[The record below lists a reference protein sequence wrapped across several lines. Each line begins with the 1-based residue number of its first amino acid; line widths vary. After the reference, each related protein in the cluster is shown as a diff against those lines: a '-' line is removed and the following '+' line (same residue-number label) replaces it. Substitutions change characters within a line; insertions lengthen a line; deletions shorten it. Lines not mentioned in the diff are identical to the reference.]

1 MKRNNIEN
9 IGTINTA
16 DMTLMECIEMYVKI
30 ESLSDS
36 LKADVEKAIIEA
48 KPLYE
53 EEHNFMF
60 QRYDLKWGNSGF
72 DKTYQLEFT
81 LYPDSTI
88 EYFLSV
94 FYEDKECEDLCDT
107 IRIDL
112 PECHKEEF
120 KRIAFEALMK
130 KFSLQCA

>member
-1 MKRNNIEN
+1 MKINHIEN

-16 DMTLMECIEMYVKI
+16 DMTLMECIQMYVNI
-30 ESLSDS
+30 DSLSDG
-36 LKADVEKAIIEA
+36 LKVDVEKAIIEA
-48 KPLYE
+48 KPKYE
-53 EEHNFMF
+53 EEHKIMF
-60 QRYDLKWGNSGF
+60 QRNDLKWGSSGF
-72 DKTYQLEFT
+72 DKAYQLEFT
-81 LYPDSTI
+81 LNPDSTI
-88 EYFLSV
+88 DYFLSV

-130 KFSLQCA
+130 KFSYRCA